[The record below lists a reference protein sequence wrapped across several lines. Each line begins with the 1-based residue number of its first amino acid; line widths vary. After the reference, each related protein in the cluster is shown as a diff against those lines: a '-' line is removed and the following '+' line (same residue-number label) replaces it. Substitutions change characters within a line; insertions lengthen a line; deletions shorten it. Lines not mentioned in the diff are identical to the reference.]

1 MQDLPDM
8 VFLVTKLLPGG
19 QRSLQVAVA
28 KFRSEVLRAFP
39 DTEEGRYLI
48 ESHFDLQVAE
58 LEARIRLVKA
68 IQAISEHESFAVISD
83 EEAARLWAERDQAQ
97 EALDE
102 AEGRVMYLEQAR
114 KLQAPTTRP
123 IASC

>member
-39 DTEEGRYLI
+39 DTEEGLYLI
-48 ESHFDLQVAE
+48 ESHFDLQIAE

-68 IQAISEHESFAVISD
+68 IQAISEHESFAVVSD
-83 EEAARLWAERDQAQ
+83 EEAARLWAERDRAQ

-102 AEGRVMYLEQAR
+102 AEGRVMYLEQAQ
-114 KLQAPTTRP
+114 KLHTTTTRP